1 MPPLFSAQYG
11 PRDPSRDAF
20 SLLKYI
26 HALERELVQIEGSL
40 GRHLTNKVV
49 KQPCRSWVLHQDQ
62 RLQSKSQQFPMEL
75 ALAPLKHGL

>member
-20 SLLKYI
+20 LSAQV
-26 HALERELVQIEGSL
+26 HALERELVQIESSL

-49 KQPCRSWVLHQDQ
+49 KQPCCSWVLHQDQ
-62 RLQSKSQQFPMEL
+62 RLQSKSQQFPMER